1 MACVFGAPT
10 TNPLHL
16 RMCVRMQCPIS
27 MRMCDRLSGWGALR
41 AAPSAGDGEL
51 TIPKHGLGPEKVTYV
66 YVHAFSERASTN
78 KGGWVGVVCAPRWE
92 RARE

>member
-1 MACVFGAPT
+1 
-10 TNPLHL
+10 
-16 RMCVRMQCPIS
+16 
-27 MRMCDRLSGWGALR
+27 MRLCDRLSGGGALR

>member
-1 MACVFGAPT
+1 MRIGFIG
-10 TNPLHL
+10 
-16 RMCVRMQCPIS
+16 IS
-27 MRMCDRLSGWGALR
+27 NSIDTQARYTRENALLSR
-41 AAPSAGDGEL
+41 
-51 TIPKHGLGPEKVTYV
+51 HVHRVTYV